1 MIYFSQAGN
10 FLVDTLGGLYILAV
24 LLRLLFQL
32 VRADFY
38 NPVSQFLVRITNPL
52 VLPLR
57 RVIPAAGGIDWASVV
72 LLIVLQVAKLA
83 LLLFI
88 NRATANFGGLI
99 VLAFAQLVHLL
110 VYTYLV
116 AILIRVIL
124 SWINPYGDNPVS
136 DLLYSLTEPM
146 MQPARRLIPPI
157 SGLDLSPIA
166 VLILLQLTL
175 MLIVQPLLDMG
186 QVLAFSP

>member
-1 MIYFSQAGN
+1 MTYFSQAGN
-10 FLVDTLGGLYILAV
+10 FLIDTIGGLYILAV

-57 RVIPAAGGIDWASVV
+57 RIIPGFAGIDWASVA
-72 LLIVLQVAKLA
+72 LLIALQVAKLS
-83 LLLFI
+83 LLVFI
-88 NRATANFGGLI
+88 NGATANPGGLV

-136 DLLYSLTEPM
+136 DLLISLTEPLM
-146 MQPARRLIPPI
+146 LPARRLIPPI

-175 MLIVQPLLDMG
+175 MLIVQPLLDVG
-186 QVLAFSP
+186 QVLTFSP